1 MKYRAAI
8 FDLFGTLV
16 DNFSSQ
22 GYMKSL
28 SQMASVLSLPF
39 DDFRQ
44 VWFAT
49 STGKRNMGVSQ
60 SCEGDVENVCREL
73 EIIPEDRQVQLAVQH
88 RLDYIRNVM
97 TPQPSAIEVLSCLKE
112 EGYKTGLL
120 SNCTHEIPT
129 VWPETP
135 FAPLI
140 DVAIFSCSVG
150 IRKPDPRI
158 YQLTAER
165 LEVRPEECLFVGDGG
180 SQELSGALNV
190 GMMPVLTRPDADS
203 TEQHLR
209 NREQWDGLT
218 ISSLMGIL
226 TVLKEVGE

>member
-1 MKYRAAI
+1 MKYRAVI

-22 GYMKSL
+22 GYMESL

-49 STGKRNMGVSQ
+49 STGEQNLGVSR
-60 SCEGDVENVCREL
+60 SCEGDVENACREL
-73 EIIPEDRQVQLAVQH
+73 GMMPEDKQVQLAVQY

-97 TPQPSAIEVLSCLKE
+97 TPQPSAIELLSRLKE

-120 SNCTHEIPT
+120 SNCSHEIPT

-135 FAPLI
+135 LAPLI
-140 DVAIFSCSVG
+140 DVAISSCSVG
-150 IRKPDPRI
+150 MRKPNPRI
-158 YQLTAER
+158 YQITAER
-165 LEVRPEECLFVGDGG
+165 LEVRPEQCLFVGDGG
-180 SQELSGALNV
+180 SQELSGALSV
-190 GMMPVLTRPDADS
+190 GMQPVLTRPDADS

-218 ISSLMGIL
+218 ISCLMDIV
-226 TVLKEVGE
+226 TVLNKVGN